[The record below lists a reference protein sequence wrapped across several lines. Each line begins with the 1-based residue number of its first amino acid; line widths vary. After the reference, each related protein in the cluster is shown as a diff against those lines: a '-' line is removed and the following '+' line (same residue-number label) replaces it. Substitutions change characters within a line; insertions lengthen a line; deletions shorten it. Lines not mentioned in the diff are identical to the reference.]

1 VSWGEIADVL
11 SAVCLLSGAALSLA
25 AGIGVLGF
33 PDVLSRMHAASK
45 PQVLGLLLILVGVG
59 LRLRTGIDVTTLV
72 LVAIFQLI
80 TAPTAAHMV
89 GRAAYR
95 TNRVRGDLLLVDE
108 LSDRL
113 EEAGRES
120 EGRTGDVDPRR
131 DLGH

>member
-1 VSWGEIADVL
+1 
-11 SAVCLLSGAALSLA
+11 
-25 AGIGVLGF
+25 
-33 PDVLSRMHAASK
+33 
-45 PQVLGLLLILVGVG
+45 
-59 LRLRTGIDVTTLV
+59 
-72 LVAIFQLI
+72 
-80 TAPTAAHMV
+80 MV